1 MSIKFI
7 YLIILIEAFLSAPK
21 KKNLRKAAD
30 LSDDI
35 AIIHLNDVHCGITD
49 TIGYDGFALY
59 RRELKQKYKHVIA
72 VDVGDHI
79 QGGSLGAIS
88 DGSAIIKIMNK
99 IGFDVTLIGN
109 HEFDYGIENLNG
121 LAKNNT
127 SGYICSNFCY
137 RKNKTQIFE
146 PYKIVK
152 AGNKSIGFI
161 GVLTPLTLTKTYLS
175 TVRDS
180 DGERTYDFLVS
191 NGTEE
196 LYNTT
201 QKYIDELKDDK
212 KVDYVILL
220 THIGMDLEEYTSNDL
235 LSKLTRVDAVF
246 DGHTHME
253 YNTTTKDKENKDV
266 HITQTGTKLQYIGQ
280 LIIKSDGSLLAETI
294 DEVPEPDN
302 LSDVKNV
309 TRSDTQRWVDKNMS
323 DFMEEV
329 NGEYSDILNTVIGK
343 SDYDLIIIPENQTS
357 SRYIYCRVR
366 ECTVGN
372 LIADAVVLSSESDF
386 SIVNGGGVRNSIKK
400 GNITQGDII
409 NAFPWFNNVVV
420 KELPGQVIIDA
431 LEFGVRN
438 YPTASAGFP
447 QVSSNL
453 SYTFNPDINS
463 TVVID
468 SSGSFV
474 NITGERRI
482 TNVKLNGEPID
493 PKKTYS
499 VALIEFLA
507 KGGDGYEMFT
517 KYETSKEGLAT
528 DTESIT
534 DYIRYQLNGT
544 IPERYSKTQGRI
556 TASNETSTN
565 TDKATDK
572 ATDTNSEDGNSTTP
586 TYRHSDG
593 LSTGAIVAIIIPCVV
608 VLCLAAILAL
618 MLSKRAPAA
627 APHIQASES
636 QNNFVAPV
644 GKV

>member
-1 MSIKFI
+1 
-7 YLIILIEAFLSAPK
+7 
-21 KKNLRKAAD
+21 
-30 LSDDI
+30 
-35 AIIHLNDVHCGITD
+35 
-49 TIGYDGFALY
+49 
-59 RRELKQKYKHVIA
+59 
-72 VDVGDHI
+72 
-79 QGGSLGAIS
+79 
-88 DGSAIIKIMNK
+88 
-99 IGFDVTLIGN
+99 
-109 HEFDYGIENLNG
+109 
-121 LAKNNT
+121 
-127 SGYICSNFCY
+127 
-137 RKNKTQIFE
+137 
-146 PYKIVK
+146 
-152 AGNKSIGFI
+152 
-161 GVLTPLTLTKTYLS
+161 
-175 TVRDS
+175 
-180 DGERTYDFLVS
+180 
-191 NGTEE
+191 
-196 LYNTT
+196 
-201 QKYIDELKDDK
+201 
-212 KVDYVILL
+212 
-220 THIGMDLEEYTSNDL
+220 
-235 LSKLTRVDAVF
+235 
-246 DGHTHME
+246 
-253 YNTTTKDKENKDV
+253 
-266 HITQTGTKLQYIGQ
+266 
-280 LIIKSDGSLLAETI
+280 
-294 DEVPEPDN
+294 
-302 LSDVKNV
+302 
-309 TRSDTQRWVDKNMS
+309 MS

-372 LIADAVVLSSESDF
+372 LITDAVALSSESDF

-438 YPTASAGFP
+438 YPTASGSFP

-463 TVVID
+463 TVVTD
-468 SSGSFV
+468 SSGTFV

-482 TNVKLNGEPID
+482 TNVKVNGEPID

-507 KGGDGYEMFT
+507 NGGDGYEMFT

-534 DYIRYQLNGT
+534 DYIRYELNGT

-556 TASNETSTN
+556 SASNETSTN
-565 TDKATDK
+565 TDK

-627 APHIQASES
+627 ALRVQPSES
-636 QNNFVAPV
+636 QNNFVAPI